1 MDIKITE
8 KKEEGPLSRV
18 KLTGEII
25 FESVTPSYEEVRKK
39 ISSSV
44 DCDEKLI
51 VIKNIYTKFGL
62 KKASVSAYAYKN
74 EDAMKKIEP
83 KPKEKK
89 AKEKS
94 AEMSETQS
102 VSEHAQKSKISDK
115 PEEAK
120 KQEEKKEQPAETK
133 EEKKEE
139 PEKKE
144 DKK

>member
-1 MDIKITE
+1 MDVKITE

-18 KLTGEII
+18 RLTGEII
-25 FESVTPSYEEVRKK
+25 FEAVTPSYEEVRKK

-74 EDAMKKIEP
+74 EEAMKKIEP

-89 AKEKS
+89 TKGE
-94 AEMSETQS
+94 
-102 VSEHAQKSKISDK
+102 
-115 PEEAK
+115 PEEANE
-120 KQEEKKEQPAETK
+120 QEEKKQQAETKEEKPK

-139 PEKKE
+139 PPKEEPEKK
-144 DKK
+144 

>member
-1 MDIKITE
+1 MDMKITE
-8 KKEEGPLSRV
+8 KKEEGHLSRV
-18 KLTGEII
+18 RLTGEII

-74 EDAMKKIEP
+74 EEAMKKIEP

-89 AKEKS
+89 AKGE
-94 AEMSETQS
+94 
-102 VSEHAQKSKISDK
+102 
-115 PEEAK
+115 PEEANE
-120 KQEEKKEQPAETK
+120 QEEKKQEAETKEETPK

-139 PEKKE
+139 PPKKEPEKK
-144 DKK
+144 

>member
-18 KLTGEII
+18 RLTGEII
-25 FESVTPSYEEVRKK
+25 FESVTPSNEEVKK
-39 ISSSV
+39 KVASSV
-44 DCDEKLI
+44 NCDEKLI

-74 EDAMKKIEP
+74 EEAMKKIEP

-94 AEMSETQS
+94 AE
-102 VSEHAQKSKISDK
+102 K

-133 EEKKEE
+133 EEKPKEEKKEEPAKEE

>member
-8 KKEEGPLSRV
+8 KEEGPLSRV
-18 KLTGEII
+18 RLTGEII

-39 ISSSV
+39 ISSSLN
-44 DCDEKLI
+44 CDEKLI

-62 KKASVSAYAYKN
+62 KKASVFAYAYKN
-74 EDAMKKIEP
+74 EESMKKIEP

-89 AKEKS
+89 AKTE
-94 AEMSETQS
+94 
-102 VSEHAQKSKISDK
+102 K

-120 KQEEKKEQPAETK
+120 KQEKKKEQPVETKEEKPK

-144 DKK
+144 EKK